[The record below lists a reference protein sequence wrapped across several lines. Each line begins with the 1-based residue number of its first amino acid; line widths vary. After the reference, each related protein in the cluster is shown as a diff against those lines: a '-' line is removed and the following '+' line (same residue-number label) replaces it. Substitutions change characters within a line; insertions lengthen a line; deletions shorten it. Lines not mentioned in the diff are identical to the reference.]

1 MKKSKHATRTV
12 SPDLH
17 GGKRPKSSLLPLP
30 LIVFLVG
37 AAALVWLIVRSFDKP
52 SDTLME
58 PTTESVASNNVP
70 AATAPPP
77 SAPADLA
84 SAGARPLPDAVRQ
97 KLLGNWQRT
106 DADYAIEI
114 RLISPDGV
122 TDARYFNPFNQRSI
136 NVAKAAVTEQDGAAE
151 FFMELRDVGYPGST
165 YTLRYNEA
173 GDALEGIYFQAAMQ
187 ERYDVSF
194 QRMRGQ

>member
-1 MKKSKHATRTV
+1 MKKPNPATRAV
-12 SPDLH
+12 SPDR
-17 GGKRPKSSLLPLP
+17 GAGKSPNSSLLPLP
-30 LIVFLVG
+30 LFVFLIG
-37 AAALVWLIVRSFDKP
+37 AGALVWLIVRSFDKP
-52 SDTLME
+52 PDASSK
-58 PTTESVASNNVP
+58 PTTASVASNNVP
-70 AATAPPP
+70 AAAAPPQ

-84 SAGARPLPDAVRQ
+84 SGGMRPLPDAVRQ

-114 RLISPDGV
+114 RLIGPDGV

-136 NVAKAAVTEQDGAAE
+136 NVAKAAVTEQAGAPE

-173 GDALEGIYFQAAMQ
+173 ADVLEGTYFQAAMQ
-187 ERYDVSF
+187 ETYNVAF
-194 QRMRGQ
+194 QRMRAQ

>member
-1 MKKSKHATRTV
+1 MKKPKQATRAV
-12 SPDLH
+12 SPSRR
-17 GGKRPKSSLLPLP
+17 GGKSPKSSFLPLP
-30 LIVFLVG
+30 LFVFLVG
-37 AAALVWLIVRSFDKP
+37 VGALVWLIVRSFDKP
-52 SDTLME
+52 SDGPPKLAA
-58 PTTESVASNNVP
+58 ESPAS
-70 AATAPPP
+70 T
-77 SAPADLA
+77 SAQALA
-84 SAGARPLPDAVRQ
+84 VGPDERGPDTVRPLPDAVRQ

-136 NVAKAAVTEQDGAAE
+136 NVAKATVTEQAGGAA

-173 GDALEGIYFQAAMQ
+173 GDLLEGIYFQAAMQ
-187 ERYDVSF
+187 ERYEVAF